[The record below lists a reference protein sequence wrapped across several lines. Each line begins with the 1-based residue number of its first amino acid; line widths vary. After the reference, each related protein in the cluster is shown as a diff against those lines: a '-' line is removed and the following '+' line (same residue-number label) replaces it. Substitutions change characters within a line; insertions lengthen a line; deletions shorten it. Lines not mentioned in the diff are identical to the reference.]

1 VASARTEAVAENLEG
16 APANAS
22 IKKIAAISMLVTSIE
37 WYDFFLYATAAALV
51 FPKIFFAA
59 DLPPLVSLLAAFGTF
74 AVGFIARPLGAA
86 IFGHFGDRH
95 GRKQAL
101 VAALVL
107 MGVATTLIGCLPTY
121 ALLGPLA
128 PALLVLLRIL
138 QGLAVG
144 GQWGGAALLIT
155 ETAPPDRRGRYGSFV
170 QMGAPGGVI
179 LSNIAFLIVSA
190 ALPQDDFISWGWRLP
205 FLTSFILLIFA
216 LYIHFRLEDTEA
228 FRELQRLEARR
239 DSATSTAPAPTE
251 APSSSPVLIALR
263 KYPRE
268 IALAAGAFIAINLSF
283 YIIITF
289 SIAYGTTAAGL
300 NIPRE
305 TMLTAVLIGSAVTIP
320 ALYLSAAFSDR
331 FGRRGIYMAGA
342 LLFAVWGFAFFPL
355 IDTKSFGLIVLA
367 IVVADILLAMMY
379 GPQAALLTEMFS
391 TEVRYS
397 AASLGY
403 QFGAIVGGALAP
415 FIATAL
421 LAEFG
426 TSVAVS
432 IYIAAACGIT
442 ALSVS
447 LLKETR
453 GASLSHGGQP

>member
-1 VASARTEAVAENLEG
+1 VAANLEG
-16 APANAS
+16 ATPQNAS

-59 DLPPLVSLLAAFGTF
+59 DLPPLVGLLAAFGTF
-74 AVGFIARPLGAA
+74 AVGFLARPLGAA
-86 IFGHFGDRH
+86 IFGHYGDRH

-121 ALLGPLA
+121 AILGPLA
-128 PALLVLLRIL
+128 PALLILLRVL

-205 FLTSFILLIFA
+205 FLTSFVLLLFA

-228 FRELQRLEARR
+228 FRELQRLEARTR
-239 DSATSTAPAPTE
+239 DDATVSTAHVPTE
-251 APSSSPVLIALR
+251 AQSSSPVLLALR

-320 ALYLSAAFSDR
+320 ALYLAAAFSDR

-342 LLFAVWGFAFFPL
+342 LLFAAWGFVFFPL
-355 IDTKSFGLIVLA
+355 IDTKSFGLIVVA
-367 IVVADILLAMMY
+367 IVGADIFLAMMY

-421 LAEFG
+421 LAKFG

-432 IYIAAACGIT
+432 IYIAVACGIT
-442 ALSVS
+442 AISVS

-453 GASLSHGGQP
+453 GASLSAVGGQT